1 MITNKSI
8 NHDPIFDTAKVEAHY
23 TEKDGVEVKYVCT
36 SAMTE
41 HGAYAADIFYRET
54 PHPKYGNHYFGL
66 YHGTDTR
73 LFLKRHIMITDCD
86 PIENLEFGM
95 IEGDDGWEYSQHRH
109 DYRVVGKCAID
120 GGRSY
125 VKRVGDLSVPC
136 KMMKVM
142 QGQFVEVSN
151 ELYS

>member
-23 TEKDGVEVKYVCT
+23 SEKDGVEVKYVCT

-41 HGAYAADIFYRET
+41 HGASAADIFYRET
-54 PHPKYGNHYFGL
+54 PHPEFGNRYFCL
-66 YHGTDTR
+66 YYSPSTR
-73 LFLKRHIMITDCD
+73 LIRERHIMITDCD
-86 PIENLEFGM
+86 TIENLEFGM

-125 VKRVGDLSVPC
+125 VRRVGDLSVPC

-142 QGQFVEVSN
+142 QGQFVEVSLD
-151 ELYS
+151 E